1 MIDTVDKP
9 KNHYALWG
17 AFFGG
22 LIACCLLFLTAFLCV
37 NDADWFFYAC
47 LAVIIIA
54 AYCLGEVLKE
64 EATA

>member
-17 AFFGG
+17 ALFGG
-22 LIACCLLFLTAFLCV
+22 LIAWCLLFLVAFLYV
-37 NDADWFFYAC
+37 KEAEWSYYAY
-47 LAVIIIA
+47 LAVIVIV
-54 AYCLGEVLKE
+54 AYCLGEVSKE